1 MTTTLRLLGLAAAL
15 LAATAAPAQR
25 ADSRRLA
32 AGAADELSPG
42 QRLRIQQQLAATLG
56 SPALRRVVATRKAA
70 GAVPLQ
76 WPLRALRDDGWGY
89 HGVSN
94 YVDHDPAFPGHV
106 LDYACGARTYDNA
119 QGYNHAG
126 TDYFLWPF
134 PWLTM
139 DDGAVAVVAAAPGII
154 AGLNDGHPD
163 RSCAMNDLPWNAVY
177 LRHDDGSMTWYGH
190 LRRGSLTT
198 RQIGEAVEAG
208 EYLGLVGSS
217 GSSTGPHLH
226 FELHDATGRVV
237 DPRHGDCNAEAE
249 HWSPPQAYED
259 PAINTLSL
267 HTQEPEWVGC
277 GDGSAGATQERTYA
291 TDTIVPGTTFHAL
304 ASFRDQRRGDVATF
318 ALLRPD
324 GSEFARWQHDL
335 ADEDL
340 PRDFYAGT
348 AWTWL
353 HTMPADAPH
362 GYWRF
367 TAEFHGRSQARAFF
381 VGSEAEGR
389 LAAVL
394 RERAAVRALT
404 PTHTPERSVCRSGEF
419 RDTRNPG

>member
-1 MTTTLRLLGLAAAL
+1 MMLRLLGLAAAV
-15 LAATAAPAQR
+15 LAATAASAQR
-25 ADSRRLA
+25 ADSRRIS
-32 AGAADELSPG
+32 AGAADDLPPA

-56 SPALRRVVATRKAA
+56 SPALRRALAARKAA

-76 WPLRALRDDGWGY
+76 WPLRALHGDGFGY
-89 HGVSN
+89 HGISN
-94 YVDHDPAFPGHV
+94 YVDHDPAFPGRV

-139 DDGAVAVVAAAPGII
+139 DDGAIAAVAAAPGII
-154 AGLNDGHPD
+154 VGHNDGHPD
-163 RSCAMNDLPWNAVY
+163 RACAMSDLPWNAVY

-198 RQIGEAVEAG
+198 KQIGDTVETG

-217 GSSTGPHLH
+217 GSSTAPHLH

-237 DPRHGDCNAEAE
+237 DPRHGDCNAEPE

-277 GDGSAGATQERTYA
+277 GDGSEGAMQERTYA
-291 TDTIVPGTTFHAL
+291 TDALVPGTTFHAL

-318 ALLRPD
+318 ALQRPD
-324 GSEFARWQHDL
+324 GSEFAHWQHDL

-340 PRDFYAGT
+340 PREVYAAT
-348 AWTWL
+348 VWTWI
-353 HTMPADAPH
+353 HTMPVDAPH
-362 GYWRF
+362 GDWHF
-367 TAEFHGRSQARAFF
+367 VADFHGRRYTRAFF
-381 VGSEAEGR
+381 VGSETEVRA
-389 LAAVL
+389 AAVM
-394 RERAAVRALT
+394 RERAAVQALT
-404 PTHTPERSVCRSGEF
+404 PAQ
-419 RDTRNPG
+419 NPGRGDL